1 MFGTVTIMSGTAE
14 GSLADTV
21 TELLSLDIGGF
32 SLGNVLAAAV
42 ILAVSFVLIRLCTR
56 VTRRALDRSRLD
68 DTLKR
73 VIMTAERTVLWVTAA
88 LIIMGKLNISTT
100 SLVALVSVAGLAL
113 SLSLQNTLSNVF
125 AGVTLLMTRPFAVGD
140 FIESGT
146 TSGTVTRMGLFY
158 VTLLTA
164 DRKEIHVP
172 NSDISASRLTNYTAE
187 PRRRVDLNFGLEYGC
202 DADAVRGALLQAAK
216 EDSRVLPDPEPSV
229 VVSAYLASSVQYTL
243 RAWALTGDYWDVYY
257 ALNESARRHLESAGL
272 SMAFDRVDV
281 RIVKD

>member
-21 TELLSLDIGGF
+21 TKLLSLDIGGF

-146 TSGTVTRMGLFY
+146 TSGAVTRMGLFY

-172 NSDISASRLTNYTAE
+172 NSDISTSRLTNYTAE